1 MRHTRPSRAVSASR
15 VAEEEELLCGLIGE
29 RRQISRAE
37 LASLTGLSRGTV
49 SVRVEKILTSGLII
63 ESGAGIS
70 TGGRRPVMLTLNPEA
85 GVILAAD
92 LGATHCHVAVA
103 DLTGSATAVHSRPI
117 NISAGPVAVLD
128 ELMDDFNEALSR
140 CGRSSNDVLA
150 VGIGVPG
157 PVEFSTGTVV
167 RPPIMPGWDDFVIS
181 KYVRE
186 SFDVPVVV
194 DNDVNTMAL
203 GEYVRRDRRDNSL
216 LFIKI
221 GTGIGCGIMLR
232 GELHRGVNGAA
243 GDIGHIRLPDQEDTV
258 CACGNVGCLEA
269 VASVAAIA
277 RHLQAVGRDV
287 QTPSEV
293 IRLAQAGDP
302 DVMHLVR
309 KAGEQI
315 GSVVASLVN
324 FYDPETIIIGGSLA
338 ELHSDLLAAIRG
350 IVYQRAVPLAT
361 RKLRLETTALGS
373 QSGLLGAIELAELA
387 ALSPAALGRWLV
399 PDQGRVVR

>member
-1 MRHTRPSRAVSASR
+1 
-15 VAEEEELLCGLIGE
+15 VADEQGLLCGIIGE

-37 LASLTGLSRGTV
+37 LASLTGLSRATV
-49 SVRVEKILTSGLII
+49 SVRVDKILESGLII
-63 ESGAGIS
+63 ESGTGTS

-103 DLTGSATAVHSRPI
+103 DLTGTAMAVHSGSV
-117 NISAGPVAVLD
+117 NIAAGPVAVLD
-128 ELMDDFNEALSR
+128 EMLDDFSQALSR
-140 CGRSSNDVLA
+140 CGRSSNEVLA
-150 VGIGVPG
+150 IGIGVPG

-181 KYVRE
+181 DYVRKT
-186 SFDVPVVV
+186 FDAPVVV

-203 GEYVRRDRRDNSL
+203 GEYVRRDRRDTSL
-216 LFIKI
+216 LFIKV

-243 GDIGHIRLPDQEDTV
+243 GDIGHIRLPDHEDTV

-269 VASVAAIA
+269 VASGAAIA
-277 RHLQAVGRDV
+277 RRLQAAGRDV
-287 QTPSEV
+287 QTSSEV
-293 IRLAQAGDP
+293 VRLAQAGDP
-302 DVMHLVR
+302 DVMHRIR

-324 FYDPETIIIGGSLA
+324 FYAPETIIIGGSLA
-338 ELHSDLLAAIRG
+338 ELRGDLLAAIRG
-350 IVYQRAVPLAT
+350 VVYQRAVPLAT

-373 QSGLLGAIELAELA
+373 QSGLLGAIELAQRA
-387 ALSPAALGRWLV
+387 ALSPDALGRWLA
-399 PDQGRVVR
+399 PDPTRRLKHEGPVHKVALGDG